1 MRLLTFTHNGATRV
15 GALRDDGVIDLNAVN
30 SDIPIDMVSLL
41 QGGDAMMDLVGGAV
55 ESAAETLPLDAVKLE
70 SPVMNPPKILAVGL
84 NFMAHWNEIPDAIKE
99 ARAMKLPEKPFI
111 FNKQSTSAT
120 GPYDPIAL
128 PAESPEL
135 DYEAELG
142 VIIGKTCRRVKKENY
157 LDVIAGYT
165 CLNDVTVREWQRHSP
180 TFTMGK
186 SWDTHCPMGPV
197 MVTRDEIDD
206 PHALNVRLTVDGEE
220 HQNFI
225 TGDMIF
231 NIAEQI
237 EYLSTAFTLQ
247 PGDVIATGT
256 SAGVILFRPGKPWLT
271 EGQKV
276 RVEVEGIGFIENT
289 VEKDAGESYVR

>member
-1 MRLLTFTHNGATRV
+1 MKLLTFTHDGKTRI
-15 GALRDDGVIDLNAVN
+15 GALRDDGIVDLHATD
-30 SDIPIDMVSLL
+30 SELPPDMLSLL
-41 QGGDAMMDLVGGAV
+41 QGGDAMMARART
-55 ESAAETLPLDAVKLE
+55 AAEAGDPGFALGDVQLH
-70 SPVMNPPKILAVGL
+70 SPVPNPPRILAVGL
-84 NFMAHWNEIPDAIKE
+84 NFMDHWNEIPAEVKE
-99 ARAMKLPEKPFI
+99 ARKMKLPETPFI

-120 GPYDPIAL
+120 GPYDPIHL
-128 PAESPEL
+128 PVESPEL

-142 VIIGKTCRRVKKENY
+142 VVIGKTCRRVRKEDY

-165 CLNDVTVREWQRHSP
+165 VLNDVTVREWQRHSP

-197 MVTRDEIDD
+197 MVTKDEIPD
-206 PHALNVRLTVDGEE
+206 PHALNVRLSVDGQE

-231 NIAEQI
+231 DISEQI
-237 EYLSTAFTLQ
+237 AYLSTAFTLL
-247 PGDVIATGT
+247 PGDVIASGT

-276 RVEVEGIGFIENT
+276 RIDIDEIGYIENT
-289 VEKDAGESYVR
+289 VVPDDAAYIK

>member
-1 MRLLTFTHNGATRV
+1 MRLVTFTHKGRTGT
-15 GALRDDGVIDLNAVN
+15 GALRDGQVVDLNATDT
-30 SDIPIDMVSLL
+30 SIPGDMLALL
-41 QGGDAMMDLVGGAV
+41 QGGDAMMERAQAALNTATDTTPLSAV
-55 ESAAETLPLDAVKLE
+55 TLE
-70 SPVMNPPKILAVGL
+70 SPVQTPPKILAVGL
-84 NFMAHWNEIPDAIKE
+84 NFMSHWNEIPDKIKE
-99 ARAMKLPEKPFI
+99 ERGLKLPTTPMI

-120 GPYDPIAL
+120 GPFDPIAL
-128 PAESPEL
+128 PIESPEL

-157 LDVIAGYT
+157 LDAIAGYT
-165 CLNDVTVREWQRHSP
+165 VLNDVTVREWQRHSP

-186 SWDTHCPMGPV
+186 SWDTHCPMGPAL
-197 MVTRDEIDD
+197 VTKDEIDD
-206 PHALNVRLTVDGEE
+206 PHTLNVRLTVDGEE

-237 EYLSTAFTLQ
+237 EYLSTAFTLL

-256 SAGVILFRPGKPWLT
+256 AAGVILFRPGQPWLR

-276 RVEVEGIGFIENT
+276 RVDIEGIGYIENT
-289 VEKDAGESYVR
+289 VEADKGESYLR

>member
-1 MRLLTFTHNGATRV
+1 MKLLTFTQAGSTRV
-15 GALRDDGVIDLNAVN
+15 GVLRGDEIVDLHAAD
-30 SDIPIDMVSLL
+30 SEIPADMLSLL
-41 QGGDAMMDLVGGAV
+41 QGGDAMMNKARA
-55 ESAAETLPLDAVKLE
+55 AAERGAACARLADVKLE

-84 NFMAHWNEIPDAIKE
+84 NFMAHWNEIPDEIKE
-99 ARAMKLPEKPFI
+99 ARNMKLPEHPFI

-120 GPYDPIAL
+120 GPYDPIHL

-142 VIIGKTCRRVKKENY
+142 VIIGKTCRRVKKEQY
-157 LDVIAGYT
+157 QDVIAGYT
-165 CLNDVTVREWQRHSP
+165 VLNDVTVREWQRHSP

-197 MVTRDEIDD
+197 MVTKDEIPD
-206 PHALNVRLTVDGEE
+206 PHALNVRLSVDGEE

-231 NIAEQI
+231 DISEQI
-237 EYLSTAFTLQ
+237 AYLSTAFTLL
-247 PGDVIATGT
+247 PGDVIASGT

-276 RVEVEGIGFIENT
+276 RIDIDEIGYIENT
-289 VEKDAGESYVR
+289 VVPDDAAYIK